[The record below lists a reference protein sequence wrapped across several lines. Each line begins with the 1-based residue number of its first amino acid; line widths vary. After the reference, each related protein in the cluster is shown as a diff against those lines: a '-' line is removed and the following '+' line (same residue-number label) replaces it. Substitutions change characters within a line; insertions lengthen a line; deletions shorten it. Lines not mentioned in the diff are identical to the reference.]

1 MTCLTV
7 RLRSA
12 NALDHQSPR
21 WTGIWFVA
29 NMAETS
35 TAIEL
40 RCMREVVKK
49 ANLGVKQHGI
59 MHARL
64 CRRLGVER

>member
-1 MTCLTV
+1 ML
-7 RLRSA
+7 
-12 NALDHQSPR
+12 
-21 WTGIWFVA
+21 WTTSHRGGLVFGSWPIE
-29 NMAETS
+29 AETS

-49 ANLGVKQHGI
+49 ANLGVKQHGL

-64 CRRLGVER
+64 GRRLGVER